1 MAKNITSLAV
11 AMCLSLPLVGCIT
24 TTTAPVTNTDSFVID
39 SQTYQAA
46 GKSQRIKTIVLHYTV
61 SDNARSIQLLTKGN
75 VSAHYLI
82 MKNNGDKIYNLV
94 PESERAWHAG
104 DGNFAGRTIL
114 NDTSI
119 GIEIV
124 NDGIQKQYRSALKKN
139 ADGTQNLDYHPYEHF
154 VEFDEIQIKKVAQLV
169 QDIAKR
175 YEISPKNIIGH
186 SDLAPSRKIDP
197 GAKFPWQR
205 LYQEYGIGA
214 WYDEADKAFFML
226 QNEFDD
232 ATIAEIKRAFR
243 EYGYPINDSD
253 EWDKPSRDVVYAFQL
268 HFRPLN
274 PTGTIDA
281 ETYAIL
287 KALNIKYAGTEDF
300 Y

>member
-1 MAKNITSLAV
+1 MAKNFIPLALT
-11 AMCLSLPLVGCIT
+11 ACLTLPLMACVT
-24 TTTAPVTNTDSFVID
+24 TPKTQVANPESFVID

-82 MKNNGDKIYNLV
+82 MKNNDAKIYNLV
-94 PESERAWHAG
+94 PESQRAWHAG
-104 DGNFAGRTIL
+104 NGEFAGRTIL

-169 QDIAKR
+169 QDIATR
-175 YEISPKNIIGH
+175 YDIRAKNIIGH

-205 LYQEYGIGA
+205 LYNEYGIGA

-226 QNEFDD
+226 QNEFDS
-232 ATIAEIKRAFR
+232 ATIPEIKQAFR
-243 EYGYPINDSD
+243 EYGYQINDSD
-253 EWDKPSRDVVYAFQL
+253 QWDKSSRDVVYAFQL

-274 PTGTIDA
+274 PTGIIDA

-287 KALNIKYAGTEDF
+287 KSLNIKYAGTEDF

>member
-1 MAKNITSLAV
+1 MTKNHTFLNLASVLTLALTLAGCVTTPTPQV
-11 AMCLSLPLVGCIT
+11 ASTESYIV
-24 TTTAPVTNTDSFVID
+24 DSE
-39 SQTYQAA
+39 TYHST
-46 GKSQRIKTIVLHYTV
+46 GKSQRIKSIVLHYTV
-61 SDNARSIQLLTKGN
+61 SDNERSIQLLTKGK

-82 MKNNGDKIYNLV
+82 MDNDDNKIYSLV

-104 DGNFAGRTIL
+104 SGGFSGRTIL

-124 NDGIQKQYRSALKKN
+124 NKGIQPQYLRALK
-139 ADGTQNLDYHPYEHF
+139 DSELDYHPYEHF
-154 VEFDEIQIKKVAQLV
+154 VEFDELQIKKVAQLV

-205 LYQEYGIGA
+205 LYKEYGIGA
-214 WYDEADKAFFML
+214 WYDEADKQLFIDQTKL
-226 QNEFDD
+226 
-232 ATIAEIKRAFR
+232 ATPTIPEVKQAFR
-243 EYGYPINDSD
+243 DYGYQINTTD
-253 EWDKPSRDVVYAFQL
+253 EWDKSSRDVIYAFQL
-268 HFRPLN
+268 HFRPLK
-274 PTGTIDA
+274 PTGQMDI

-287 KALNIKYAGTEDF
+287 KALNKKYAGRDDF

>member
-1 MAKNITSLAV
+1 MAKNITSLALV
-11 AMCLSLPLVGCIT
+11 SLLTLPLMSCVT
-24 TTTAPVTNTDSFVID
+24 TKNASIVNPEPFVVDSE
-39 SQTYQAA
+39 TYQAT
-46 GKSQRIKTIVLHYTV
+46 GKSQRIKFIVLHYTV
-61 SDNARSIQLLTKGN
+61 SDNERSIKLLTTTG
-75 VSAHYLI
+75 VSSHYLI
-82 MKNNGDKIYNLV
+82 LNNNDDKIYNLV

-104 DGNFAGRTIL
+104 SGGFGGRTIL

-124 NDGIQKQYRSALKKN
+124 NKGIQPQYLRALK
-139 ADGTQNLDYHPYEHF
+139 DSELDYHPYEHF
-154 VEFDEIQIKKVAQLV
+154 VEFDELQVKKVAQLV

-186 SDLAPSRKIDP
+186 SDLAPARKIDP

-205 LYQEYGIGA
+205 LYKEYGIGA
-214 WYDEADKAFFML
+214 WYDEADKRYFTEEIQL
-226 QNEFDD
+226 
-232 ATIAEIKRAFR
+232 ATPTIPEIKQAFR
-243 EYGYPINDSD
+243 DYGYQINSTD
-253 EWDKPSRDVVYAFQL
+253 EWDKASRDVVYAFQL

-274 PTGTIDA
+274 PTGQIDI

-287 KALNIKYAGTEDF
+287 KALNKKYAGRDDF

>member
-1 MAKNITSLAV
+1 MAKNITSLALV
-11 AMCLSLPLVGCIT
+11 SLLTLPLMSCVT
-24 TTTAPVTNTDSFVID
+24 TKNASIVNPEPFVVDSE
-39 SQTYQAA
+39 TYQAT
-46 GKSQRIKTIVLHYTV
+46 GKSQRIKFIVLHYTV
-61 SDNARSIQLLTKGN
+61 SDNERSIKLLTTTG
-75 VSAHYLI
+75 VSSHYLI
-82 MKNNGDKIYNLV
+82 LNNNDDKIYNLV

-104 DGNFAGRTIL
+104 SGGFGGRTIL

-124 NDGIQKQYRSALKKN
+124 NKGIQPQYLRALK
-139 ADGTQNLDYHPYEHF
+139 DSELDYHPYKHF
-154 VEFDEIQIKKVAQLV
+154 VEFDELQVKKVAQLV

-186 SDLAPSRKIDP
+186 SDLAPARKIDP

-205 LYQEYGIGA
+205 LYKEYGIGA
-214 WYDEADKAFFML
+214 WYDEADKRYFTEEIQLATP
-226 QNEFDD
+226 
-232 ATIAEIKRAFR
+232 TIAEIKQAFR
-243 EYGYPINDSD
+243 DYGYQINSTD
-253 EWDKPSRDVVYAFQL
+253 EWDKASRDVIYAFQL

-274 PTGTIDA
+274 PTGQMDK

-287 KALNIKYAGTEDF
+287 KALNKKYAGRDDF

>member
-1 MAKNITSLAV
+1 MAKNITTLALISL
-11 AMCLSLPLVGCIT
+11 LTLPLMSCVT
-24 TTTAPVTNTDSFVID
+24 TKNASIANAEPFVVDSE
-39 SQTYQAA
+39 TYQAT
-46 GKSQRIKTIVLHYTV
+46 GKSERIKFIVLHYTV
-61 SDNARSIQLLTKGN
+61 SDNERSIKLLTTTG
-75 VSAHYLI
+75 VSSHYLI
-82 MKNNGDKIYNLV
+82 LNNDDNKIYNLV

-104 DGNFAGRTIL
+104 SGGFGGRNIL

-124 NDGIQKQYRSALKKN
+124 NKGIQPQYLRALK
-139 ADGTQNLDYHPYEHF
+139 DSELDYHPYEHF
-154 VEFDEIQIKKVAQLV
+154 VEFDELQVKKVAQLV

-186 SDLAPSRKIDP
+186 SDLAPARKIDP

-205 LYQEYGIGA
+205 LYKEYGIGA
-214 WYDEADKAFFML
+214 WYDDTDKRYFTEEVQLATP
-226 QNEFDD
+226 
-232 ATIAEIKRAFR
+232 TIAEIKQAFR
-243 EYGYPINDSD
+243 DYGYQINDTD
-253 EWDKPSRDVVYAFQL
+253 EWDKASRDVIYAFQL

-274 PTGTIDA
+274 PTGQMDI

-287 KALNIKYAGTEDF
+287 KALNKKYAGRDDF

>member
-1 MAKNITSLAV
+1 MAKNITSLAL
-11 AMCLSLPLVGCIT
+11 ACCLTLPLIGCVT
-24 TTTAPVTNTDSFVID
+24 TNKSQVANTESFIVDSE
-39 SQTYQAA
+39 TYQAT
-46 GKSQRIKTIVLHYTV
+46 GKSERIKFIVLHYTV
-61 SDNARSIQLLTKGN
+61 SDNERSIQLLTKGQ
-75 VSAHYLI
+75 VSSHYLI
-82 MKNNGDKIYNLV
+82 LDNDDNKIYSLV

-104 DGNFAGRTIL
+104 SGGFGGRNIL

-124 NDGIQKQYRSALKKN
+124 NKGIQPQYLRALK
-139 ADGTQNLDYHPYEHF
+139 DSELDYHPYEHF
-154 VEFDEIQIKKVAQLV
+154 VEFDELQVKKVAQLV

-186 SDLAPSRKIDP
+186 SDLAPARKIDP

-205 LYQEYGIGA
+205 LYKEYGIGA
-214 WYDEADKAFFML
+214 WYDEADKRYFTEEVQLATP
-226 QNEFDD
+226 
-232 ATIAEIKRAFR
+232 TIAEIKQAFR
-243 EYGYPINDSD
+243 DYGYQINDTNQ
-253 EWDKPSRDVVYAFQL
+253 WDKASRDVIYAFQL

-274 PTGTIDA
+274 PTGQMDI

-287 KALNIKYAGTEDF
+287 KALNKKYAGRDDF